1 MEDRTNWSAMSEAIA
16 ERIARLEA
24 VVVRRLL
31 LAGEKCINEARMRG
45 SYTDRTGNLRSSIG
59 YEVVWDG
66 AVVGSGIVRP
76 TLNGAKAA
84 DECRAFLSSLATQHK
99 DRNCLIVVAGKE
111 YAAYV
116 QNKGYDVLWSAE
128 TLGRQLMLD
137 LAAKLRKGEA
147 D

>member
-1 MEDRTNWSAMSEAIA
+1 MEDRTDWSRMSEAVA
-16 ERIARLEA
+16 ARVAQLEA

-31 LAGEKCINEARMRG
+31 LAGEKCINEARSRG

-59 YEVVWDG
+59 YVVVWDG
-66 AVVGSGIVRP
+66 VVVGQKVVEP
-76 TLNGAKAA
+76 VLNGAKAA
-84 DECRAFLSSLATQHK
+84 DASRAFLSALAAQHK

-128 TLGRQLMLD
+128 SLGRQLLLE
-137 LAAKLRKGEA
+137 LATKLKKGEL
-147 D
+147 